1 MPDDS
6 HNGGEGY
13 VAGIGHVI
21 EGTRL
26 RTVYFCH
33 GAGRVTRR
41 MIRFLAV
48 IFFRSVTVKYKNNK
62 GNYVN
67 EVSGSILPNLTFI
80 ILSNTKSK

>member
-21 EGTRL
+21 EGTRFQRRL

-33 GAGRVTRR
+33 RAGRVTRR
-41 MIRFLAV
+41 SDIIRFLAV
-48 IFFRSVTVKYKNNK
+48 IFF
-62 GNYVN
+62 
-67 EVSGSILPNLTFI
+67 
-80 ILSNTKSK
+80 

>member
-33 GAGRVTRR
+33 RAGRATRR
-41 MIRFLAV
+41 SDMIRFLAV
-48 IFFRSVTVKYKNNK
+48 IFFRSVTVKYKNNR
-62 GNYVN
+62 
-67 EVSGSILPNLTFI
+67 ELCE
-80 ILSNTKSK
+80 

>member
-21 EGTRL
+21 EGTRFQRRL

-33 GAGRVTRR
+33 RACRLTRR
-41 MIRFLAV
+41 SNMIRFLAV

-62 GNYVN
+62 ENYAMR
-67 EVSGSILPNLTFI
+67 
-80 ILSNTKSK
+80 